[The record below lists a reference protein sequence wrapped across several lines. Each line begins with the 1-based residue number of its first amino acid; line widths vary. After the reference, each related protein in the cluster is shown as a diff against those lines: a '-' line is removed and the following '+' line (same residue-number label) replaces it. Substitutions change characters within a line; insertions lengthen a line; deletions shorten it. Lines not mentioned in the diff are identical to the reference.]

1 MRVHPPDRSRVP
13 GRREPE
19 RGRDV
24 VHRVEREPR
33 RDADRAEHSAQHEE
47 HLRRAPAVD
56 LPQTEPHPRRRIF
69 AFHKRRRGIR
79 HAPTIIRPM
88 RIALAATL
96 LVATGCSGF
105 HKGMTWQITLSEPPR
120 SRNVDVEAWDLD
132 LFDTPSDVIRTI
144 HDGGTQ
150 VICYFSSGTFEPFRS
165 DANTFDP

>member
-1 MRVHPPDRSRVP
+1 
-13 GRREPE
+13 
-19 RGRDV
+19 
-24 VHRVEREPR
+24 
-33 RDADRAEHSAQHEE
+33 
-47 HLRRAPAVD
+47 
-56 LPQTEPHPRRRIF
+56 
-69 AFHKRRRGIR
+69 
-79 HAPTIIRPM
+79 M

-150 VICYFSSGTFEPFRS
+150 VICYFSSGTFEPCSVTVSPTNAAASEEKSPPWAMPSGVCAAKATFALTATLPGF
-165 DANTFDP
+165 ANSIV